1 MASQPERF
9 NVTATGGP
17 EGPVPISTESLPT
30 IETGRHPSDGGTGD
44 RWSAEQL
51 LMGAIAN
58 AFILSF
64 RQVALEHDLEWRHLS
79 CHVEGATG
87 EDDED
92 LAVFTEII
100 IQAEVVVPGES
111 ERGEAARCLDQAERE
126 CLITNSLEAAV
137 QLHQQIAVSA
147 D

>member
-1 MASQPERF
+1 MPSQPERF
-9 NVTATGGP
+9 NATATGGP
-17 EGPVPISTESLPT
+17 EGPVPISNENLPT

-79 CHVEGATG
+79 CQVEGATG

-92 LAVFTEII
+92 LAVFSEII